1 MGSADA
7 FWNRLCEAKLAAKR
21 LRQFGVDRMLFRQH
35 PTYAAFQQSLLGA
48 VNVFQSDQEQVLQSP
63 LLGGHEGRSRAPSA
77 GSFNTGLEAVVP
89 WSNPAA
95 SRARGEVS
103 RSKDAALSRESE
115 GGQNTEAGREG
126 RISAGMD
133 PRRCKMDLCWLIG
146 VLGSS
151 LAASAAS

>member
-1 MGSADA
+1 V
-7 FWNRLCEAKLAAKR
+7 
-21 LRQFGVDRMLFRQH
+21 VDVL
-35 PTYAAFQQSLLGA
+35 QS
-48 VNVFQSDQEQVLQSP
+48 NEEQVLQGL
-63 LLGGHEGRSRAPSA
+63 LLGRHEGLSSASGA

-115 GGQNTEAGREG
+115 CGQDTEAGREG

-133 PRRCKMDLCWLIG
+133 PRRCEMDLCWLIG

>member
-35 PTYAAFQQSLLGA
+35 PTYAAFQQSLLGV

-63 LLGGHEGRSRAPSA
+63 LLGGHEDFSSVSGA

-89 WSNPAA
+89 WAEPAA
-95 SRARGEVS
+95 SRTREEAS
-103 RSKDAALSRESE
+103 SWKDAALRHESE
-115 GGQNTEAGREG
+115 GGQDTEAGREG
-126 RISAGMD
+126 RISAEKTFK
-133 PRRCKMDLCWLIG
+133 RHKVDLCWLIG
-146 VLGSS
+146 VLGCSHITS
-151 LAASAAS
+151 PAI